1 MKLYRI
7 AAAGAVLATAVTLS
21 ACSNDQGSEDTST
34 SSAESSSSSAAAM
47 PELPSAADLNAVI
60 AKASDPQAPIEEKV
74 KTVQG
79 GETAA
84 ELFDILAQRKAELGS
99 DFQVQDPVLP
109 GYTNDSVLTNLVYTE
124 GDRRDEIQDISFV
137 FEDGQWKLSRADACV
152 LITSALPPEQVPAM
166 CHDDLPPAEGEQPAP
181 AEGEQPAPAPAPAE
195 GEQPAPAPA
204 PEEAPAPAQ

>member
-1 MKLYRI
+1 MKLSRI
-7 AAAGAVLATAVTLS
+7 AAATAALATALTLT
-21 ACSNDQGSEDTST
+21 ACSNDEGSESTST
-34 SSAESSSSSAAAM
+34 SSTENSSSSAAM
-47 PELPSAADLNAVI
+47 PELPTAADLNAVI
-60 AKASDPQAPIEEKV
+60 AKASDPEAPIEEKV

-124 GDRRDEIQDISFV
+124 GERRDEIQDISFI
-137 FEDGQWKLSRADACV
+137 FEDGVWKLSRADACV

-181 AEGEQPAPAPAPAE
+181 EGEQPAPAE
-195 GEQPAPAPA
+195 GEQPAPAP
-204 PEEAPAPAQ
+204 EEAPAQ